1 MDAEQILEK
10 LPLRQPLLQNDD
22 GGNTASIVPVG
33 PADGSKYQT
42 CLI

>member
-1 MDAEQILEK
+1 MTLQ
-10 LPLRQPLLQNDD
+10 QPLLQDDD
-22 GGNTASIVPVG
+22 GGNTAAIVPVG